1 MKQWNYLPAQKKSNR
16 QNKERENVL
25 SLEAVEV
32 VLVQCNLVDNQ
43 YQQKSEVSCTFTPN
57 KSYFYLLNIRQSN
70 FLKTYDTGSVLTA
83 FREENGRSLEIED
96 KVNLTLPILSIRDF
110 FFLSQTL
117 TIHRTAGEGR
127 GPYFIPLY
135 HFQPLTNIE
144 KFICNFACETT
155 ITYFQLQRLCLPDC
169 YLMIFTTLSDYH
181 LID

>member
-1 MKQWNYLPAQKKSNR
+1 MPAQKKSNR

-32 VLVQCNLVDNQ
+32 VLVQCNLIDNQ

-96 KVNLTLPILSIRDF
+96 KVNFDIAF
-110 FFLSQTL
+110 FIYQGFLIS
-117 TIHRTAGEGR
+117 
-127 GPYFIPLY
+127 
-135 HFQPLTNIE
+135 
-144 KFICNFACETT
+144 
-155 ITYFQLQRLCLPDC
+155 
-169 YLMIFTTLSDYH
+169 FTDTDDS
-181 LID
+181 